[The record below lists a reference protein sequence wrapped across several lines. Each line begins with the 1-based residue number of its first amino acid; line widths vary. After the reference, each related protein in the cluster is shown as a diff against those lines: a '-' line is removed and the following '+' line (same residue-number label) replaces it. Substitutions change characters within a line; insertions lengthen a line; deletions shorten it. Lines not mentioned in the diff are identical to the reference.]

1 MIRASTT
8 GPMEKSNML
17 QCIRVFALMA
27 LALLADAS
35 VADDLR
41 RAHAPKVIID
51 TDFNTI
57 GDDGQVAAMAA
68 QLHARGAIELLG
80 LTVASGNQWLNQGVS
95 DALKAVERL
104 GIENRVKVYAGAPY
118 PLLHDYKSYLYEQ
131 MLTGPAVDYVGAY
144 ANAPTDRLVP
154 PPDGFATHTRPAE
167 QNAVDFIIE
176 TVHRYPHEVTILEI
190 APPTNLALAIRKDPS
205 IAPLI
210 DRIVTMAGQVYAPG
224 NAYLDTAE
232 FNWWVDPEA
241 TQIVLRAA
249 IPHYVIPL
257 DCTNTIPLTKAV
269 YLQIAQHQPQTIITR
284 LFRDEFAPFF
294 GSGPPPYLPFI
305 FDTAALAFLVDP
317 TLATDVRDLW
327 LDVSTTFDRNYGKSV
342 VYVSDPYP
350 SIQLLQKSKV
360 VFRLDNAR
368 FYAFYAD
375 LLTSPVPV
383 RNNGPQVR

>member
-1 MIRASTT
+1 MDKYR
-8 GPMEKSNML
+8 ML
-17 QCIRVFALMA
+17 QCLRLLVVLAMTALMVDTSM
-27 LALLADAS
+27 ADE
-35 VADDLR
+35 LR
-41 RAHAPKVIID
+41 RSRPPKVIID

-68 QLHARGAIELLG
+68 QLHARGAIEWLG

-104 GIENRVKVYAGAPY
+104 GFENRVKVYAGAPF
-118 PLLHDYKSYLYEQ
+118 PLLHDYKSYLQEL
-131 MLTGPAVDYVGAY
+131 MLAGPAIDYVGAF
-144 ANAPTDRLVP
+144 ASAPVGPQRLVP
-154 PPDGFATHTRPAE
+154 PPDGFATHTRPADM
-167 QNAVDFIIE
+167 NAVDFIIE

-205 IAPLI
+205 IVPLI
-210 DRIVTMAGQVYAPG
+210 DKIVTMAGQVYAPG
-224 NAYLDTAE
+224 NAYLDMAE

-257 DCTNTIPLTKAV
+257 DCTNTLALTKEV
-269 YLQIAQHQPQTIITR
+269 YLRIAQHQPETVITR

-294 GSGPPPYLPFI
+294 GSGPPPYVPYI

-317 TLATDVRDLW
+317 SLATDVRDLW

-350 SIQLLQKSKV
+350 SIQLLQRSKV
-360 VFRLDNAR
+360 VFKLDNAR

-375 LLTSPVPV
+375 LLTGPVPV
-383 RNNGPQVR
+383 RINGPQGR

>member
-1 MIRASTT
+1 MRPCLRLLAVLV
-8 GPMEKSNML
+8 M
-17 QCIRVFALMA
+17 
-27 LALLADAS
+27 ALLAGTAM
-35 VADDLR
+35 ADDLR
-41 RAHAPKVIID
+41 RTRPPKVIID

-68 QLHARGAIELLG
+68 QLHARGAIQWLG
-80 LTVASGNQWLNQGVS
+80 LTVASGNQWLNQGVA

-131 MLTGPAVDYVGAY
+131 MLTGPAIDYVGAF
-144 ANAPTDRLVP
+144 ASAPTDRLVA

-205 IAPLI
+205 IVALI
-210 DRIVTMAGQVYAPG
+210 DKIVTMAGQVYAPG
-224 NAYLDTAE
+224 NAYLDAAE

-241 TQIVLRAA
+241 TQVVLRAA
-249 IPHYVIPL
+249 IPHYVVPL
-257 DCTNTIPLTKAV
+257 DCTNTVPLTKAV
-269 YLQIAQHQPQTIITR
+269 YLQIAQHQPQTIITQ

-294 GSGPPPYLPFI
+294 GSGPPPYQPFI
-305 FDTAALAFLVDP
+305 FDTAALAVLVDP
-317 TLATDVRDLW
+317 SLATDVRDLW

-342 VYVSDPYP
+342 VYLSDPYP
-350 SIQLLQKSKV
+350 SIQLLQRSKV
-360 VFRLDNAR
+360 VFKLDNAR

-383 RNNGPQVR
+383 RDNGPPRR

>member
-1 MIRASTT
+1 
-8 GPMEKSNML
+8 ML
-17 QCIRVFALMA
+17 QCLRLLVVLAMA
-27 LALLADAS
+27 LLVDTS
-35 VADDLR
+35 MADDLR
-41 RAHAPKVIID
+41 GDIRKGRPPKVIID

-68 QLHARGAIELLG
+68 QLHARGAIDLLG

-104 GIENRVKVYAGAPY
+104 GIENRVKVYAGAPF
-118 PLLHDYKSYLYEQ
+118 PLLHDYKSYLHE
-131 MLTGPAVDYVGAY
+131 LTLAGPPVDYVGAF
-144 ANAPTDRLVP
+144 ASAPVGPDRLVP

-167 QNAVDFIIE
+167 MNAVDFIIE

-205 IAPLI
+205 IVPLI
-210 DRIVTMAGQVYAPG
+210 DKIVTMAGQIYAPG

-257 DCTNTIPLTKAV
+257 DCTNTIPLTKDL
-269 YLQIAQHQPQTIITR
+269 YLRIAQHQPQTIITR

-294 GSGPPPYLPFI
+294 GSGPPPYVPYI
-305 FDTAALAFLVDP
+305 FDTTALAFLVDP
-317 TLATDVRDLW
+317 SLATDVRDLW
-327 LDVSTTFDRNYGKSV
+327 LDVSTTFDRNYGKSI

-360 VFRLDNAR
+360 VFKLDNAR
-368 FYAFYAD
+368 FHAFYAD

-383 RNNGPQVR
+383 RGNGPQGR

>member
-1 MIRASTT
+1 MR
-8 GPMEKSNML
+8 
-17 QCIRVFALMA
+17 QCIRLLALMA
-27 LALLADAS
+27 LAVLANAS
-35 VADDLR
+35 LADDLR
-41 RAHAPKVIID
+41 RTTHAPKVIID

-68 QLHARGAIELLG
+68 QLHARGVIDWLG

-104 GIENRVKVYAGAPY
+104 GIERSVKVYAGAPY

-131 MLTGPAVDYVGAY
+131 MLAGPAVDYVGAF
-144 ANAPTDRLVP
+144 ASAPTTQLVA
-154 PPDGFATHTRPAE
+154 PPDGFATHTRLAE
-167 QNAVDFIIE
+167 QDAVDFIIE

-205 IAPLI
+205 IVPLI
-210 DRIVTMAGQVYAPG
+210 DKIVTMAGQVYAPG

-257 DCTNTIPLTKAV
+257 DCTNTVPLTKDV
-269 YLQIAQHQPQTIITR
+269 YLRIAQHQPQTIITQ

-305 FDTAALAFLVDP
+305 FDTTALAFLVDP
-317 TLATDVRDLW
+317 TLAIDVRDLW

-342 VYVSDPYP
+342 VYVSDPLP
-350 SIQLLQKSKV
+350 SIALLQKSKV
-360 VFRLDNAR
+360 VFKLDNAR
-368 FYAFYAD
+368 FYAFYTD

-383 RNNGPQVR
+383 RSNAPQGR